1 MGLPGVPR
9 RAFSFCFHAA
19 VICHTNKEDKNME
32 RNDFIDLLKNKKYQV
47 TEENGIVFVIAK
59 REQYKSVI
67 SEIAELVREKDYRG
81 SFGVRMQQEEKG

>member
-1 MGLPGVPR
+1 M
-9 RAFSFCFHAA
+9 
-19 VICHTNKEDKNME
+19 
-32 RNDFIDLLKNKKYQV
+32 KNKKYQV